1 MPKVY
6 VIIVTYN
13 AMKWTERCFSSLRKS
28 SVPLHTIVVDNGSSD
43 GTQDYIRS
51 NFPEVQLIQSET
63 NGGFGKANNTGIEI
77 AHRAGADFF
86 YIMNQDAWIFED
98 SVQKLIDAYTSH
110 PEPEK
115 LGILSPMHLDG
126 TEKRFDLHFENYLG
140 KETKDNRLFSDIFA
154 AEVQPWYEINF
165 VNAAHWLIPR
175 KIIEKIG
182 GFNPYFFHGAED
194 YEYINRVLYFGLK
207 VVVCPHSKVV
217 HDAKVQSFK
226 KLENEDEVY
235 NLQQRR
241 LSIRMQRETRYL
253 NPAYH
258 YNIRNE
264 KKEFYSNIIK
274 LRLKGNKSESDFYLA
289 QYKYF
294 QNRFQEIEDLRKISL
309 TAKHPFL
316 NLD

>member
-43 GTQDYIRS
+43 GTQKYIQE
-51 NFPEVQLIQSET
+51 NFPEVELVQSET
-63 NGGFGKANNTGIEI
+63 NGGFGIANNTGIAM
-77 AHRAGADFF
+77 AHKAGADFF
-86 YIMNQDAWIFED
+86 YLMNQDAWIFED
-98 SVQKLIDAYTSH
+98 SIQKLLDAYAAH

-115 LGILSPMHLDG
+115 LAILSPMHLDG

-140 KETKDNRLFSDIFA
+140 RETKDNRIFSDIFIGNTK
-154 AEVQPWYEINF
+154 PWYEINF
-165 VNAAHWLIPR
+165 VNAAHWFIPR
-175 KIIEKIG
+175 NVIEKIG

-194 YEYINRVLYFGLK
+194 YEYVNRVHYFEYK
-207 VVVCPHSKVV
+207 IVVCPHSKVV
-217 HDAKVQSFK
+217 HDAKVQSFAK
-226 KLENEDEVY
+226 TENEDEVY

-253 NPAYH
+253 NPGYH
-258 YNIRNE
+258 YNIKNE

-274 LRLKGNKSESDFYLA
+274 LRLKGNKSESDFYMEQL
-289 QYKYF
+289 KYF
-294 QNRFQEIEDLRKISL
+294 QNRFKEIEDLRKISL

-316 NLD
+316 KLD